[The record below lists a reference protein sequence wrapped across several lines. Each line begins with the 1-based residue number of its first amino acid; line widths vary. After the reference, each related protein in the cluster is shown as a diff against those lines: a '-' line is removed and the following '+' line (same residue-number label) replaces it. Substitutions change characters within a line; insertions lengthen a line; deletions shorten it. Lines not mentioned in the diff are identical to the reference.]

1 MRAFA
6 KEQWNDRVCYK
17 ACYSD
22 PNAISTM
29 SSSSTSQLPPPPPQ
43 VPLSAPSTTSANPS
57 SSAKALWTYIEP
69 ALFHILRSPSNNPA
83 KAPVLDV
90 AYHVGIHTAV
100 YNYFTAPD
108 ANQPPSSPLP
118 PFSVSELAFDGGNGD
133 EFRDVVREGLY
144 SQLDDYFADV
154 AREILLGAAQ
164 DESTLIQYLVPAFT
178 RFSSGARSVD
188 RLLSYVNR
196 CANVIHFPSH
206 KQSRR
211 LHNITLIIQMTQ
223 K

>member
-1 MRAFA
+1 
-6 KEQWNDRVCYK
+6 
-17 ACYSD
+17 
-22 PNAISTM
+22 M
-29 SSSSTSQLPPPPPQ
+29 SSSSTDQQPLAAAAPP
-43 VPLSAPSTTSANPS
+43 VPLTAPSTTSANPS

-69 ALFHILRSPSNNPA
+69 ALFHILRSPSNDPS

-108 ANQPPSSPLP
+108 SNQPSSPLP
-118 PFSVSELAFDGGNGD
+118 PLSELAFEGGGGGGGD
-133 EFRDVVREGLY
+133 DFRDVIREGLY
-144 SQLDDYFADV
+144 SQLDDYFAQV

-188 RLLSYVNR
+188 RLLNYVNR
-196 CANVIHFPSH
+196 CANFITFPSF
-206 KQSRR
+206 K
-211 LHNITLIIQMTQ
+211 NNVINYITLILQMTQ
-223 K
+223 N

>member
-1 MRAFA
+1 MRVFA

-17 ACYSD
+17 ELYSD

-29 SSSSTSQLPPPPPQ
+29 SSSSTSQQPPPPPP
-43 VPLSAPSTTSANPS
+43 VPLTAPSTTSANPS

-108 ANQPPSSPLP
+108 SNQPSSPLP
-118 PFSVSELAFDGGNGD
+118 PLSELAFDGDNGD

-144 SQLDDYFADV
+144 AQLDDYFAEV

-196 CANVIHFPSH
+196 CVNVIHFPSF
-206 KQSRR
+206 KQFHR
-211 LHNITLIIQMTQ
+211 LHNITLIVSS